1 MYCCDNDSSGDC
13 CKDTDSTF
21 VLGAIVTSLKSVTE
35 TKTRSYTTSS
45 SSTLTTSSSSTATK
59 PTSTNTPTTSASTIP
74 SNSGVKIGVGVG
86 LGVGA
91 LVIFALALLWFL
103 RRRRNNDQKRS
114 GYGGPNMSHE
124 AESLK
129 RPETPSE
136 LVHDRTT
143 EIPAELPQGPNHPV
157 EMDSFT
163 RIGHVDG
170 ASSEQT
176 FPNTG
181 TNHAHGF
188 PNESSSLPAPFQDL
202 QPTVRPAFSTSSIVH
217 PGLLDA
223 AATASRYLDR
233 PTPVQTPV
241 QTPFQSPAPTPEP
254 SEQQERSFMHDGSSA
269 PLSPDQNP
277 LLPFPPKT
285 SSKSHIPPPLSANQP
300 SPAVAR
306 RLNAPTSN
314 NRPFHSAPPTP
325 RKSFQQN
332 FSMPKQPSIRVV
344 PPTPQQTV
352 KDLPSLPTAQP
363 PVTETAPSNIQAVIR
378 NHPQP
383 LQSNRPLSFAS
394 PPSRDSIVHEPY
406 PVDFPLRSSSM
417 AAFSLMNPNAAS
429 SASQGLDPAS
439 AVGNDLSSTDFFN
452 FQSTT
457 YDFNVPYF
465 NALDSTA
472 IRNYSYKITTQ
483 QSREVW
489 GALAPSTLTARA
501 VGYQISVQWSE
512 GVGSHGCWWIILWV
526 EEIRWLIFI
535 MREYFLAL
543 ETQKNPGFRALALL
557 RITWEVLKE

>member
-1 MYCCDNDSSGDC
+1 MYCCDNDGSGDC
-13 CKDTDSTF
+13 CKNTDSTF
-21 VLGAIVTSLKSVTE
+21 VIDAIVTSVTSVTE
-35 TKTRSYTTSS
+35 TKKRSYTTSS
-45 SSTLTTSSSSTATK
+45 SSTSSSSTTTK
-59 PTSTNTPTTSASTIP
+59 SASTNTPTASPSTTP

-86 LGVGA
+86 VGVGA

-114 GYGGPNMSHE
+114 GYGGPNMSYE

-143 EIPAELPQGPNHPV
+143 EIPAELPQGQNRPV
-157 EMDSFT
+157 ELDSFT
-163 RIGHVDG
+163 RSGHVDG
-170 ASSEQT
+170 ASSEQP
-176 FPNTG
+176 FSNTG
-181 TNHAHGF
+181 TNHAHGLQ
-188 PNESSSLPAPFQDL
+188 NESSSLPTPSQDL

-223 AATASRYLDR
+223 AATASRYLDQ

-241 QTPFQSPAPTPEP
+241 QTPAPTPEP
-254 SEQQERSFMHDGSSA
+254 SEQQERSFMHDGNSA

-277 LLPFPPKT
+277 ILPFPPKT

-306 RLNAPTSN
+306 RLKASTSN
-314 NRPFHSAPPTP
+314 RQFHSAPPTP
-325 RKSFQQN
+325 KKSFQQN
-332 FSMPKQPSIRVV
+332 FSMPKQPSIQVV

-363 PVTETAPSNIQAVIR
+363 LAAETAPSNIQTVIR

-383 LQSNRPLSFAS
+383 LQSNRPLSFTS
-394 PPSRDSIVHEPY
+394 PPSRDSVVQEPY

-417 AAFSLMNPNAAS
+417 AAFSLMNPNAAG
-429 SASQGLDPAS
+429 SARQGLDPAS
-439 AVGNDLSSTDFFN
+439 AVGNDSSSTDFFD

-472 IRNYSYKITTQ
+472 IRNYSHKITIQ
-483 QSREVW
+483 QSREV
-489 GALAPSTLTARA
+489 
-501 VGYQISVQWSE
+501 
-512 GVGSHGCWWIILWV
+512 
-526 EEIRWLIFI
+526 
-535 MREYFLAL
+535 
-543 ETQKNPGFRALALL
+543 
-557 RITWEVLKE
+557 